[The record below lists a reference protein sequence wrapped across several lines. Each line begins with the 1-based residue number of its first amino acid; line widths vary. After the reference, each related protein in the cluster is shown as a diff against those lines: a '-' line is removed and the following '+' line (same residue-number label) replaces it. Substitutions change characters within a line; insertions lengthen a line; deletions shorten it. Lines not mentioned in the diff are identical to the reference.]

1 MTEYMLT
8 QEQILQGF
16 RIEDDYLYDKDNNLW
31 DLLDRSL

>member
-16 RIEDDYLYDKDNNLW
+16 RIEDDYLYDKAIEFLI
-31 DLLDRSL
+31 RSL